1 MADVLNIAG
10 GQQPDQVRQ
19 VDGPGRPALVHVL
32 RPVVLPQAG
41 TPLPHKTGSCS
52 ALLNWYQK
60 NRPDCVMKD
69 PQPGD
74 IAIFTFGHT
83 GIVERAL
90 PWLTAMVGLPWTA
103 HGTVCAF
110 YLNMAKSDHKEG
122 GITFE
127 TARAAGFQESGNS
140 PSI

>member
-60 NRPDCVMKD
+60 NRPVCPKVKMAMS
-69 PQPGD
+69 PGWGS
-74 IAIFTFGHT
+74 FTTHSGRFFWYQFS
-83 GIVERAL
+83 RAEQL
-90 PWLTAMVGLPWTA
+90 PVLWG
-103 HGTVCAF
+103 
-110 YLNMAKSDHKEG
+110 
-122 GITFE
+122 
-127 TARAAGFQESGNS
+127 SGV
-140 PSI
+140 PA